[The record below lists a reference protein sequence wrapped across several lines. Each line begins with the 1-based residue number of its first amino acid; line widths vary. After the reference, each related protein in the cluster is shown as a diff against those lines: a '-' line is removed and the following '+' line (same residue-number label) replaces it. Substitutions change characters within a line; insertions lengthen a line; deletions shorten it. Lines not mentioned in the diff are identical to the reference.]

1 MDKINNTQKIILFI
15 FSLSFLV
22 FPVLGNI
29 NLTFQSDNEKIIN
42 IIDIDNGFNQIS
54 SNSTNQTIN
63 LPYDNYNIKLYA
75 TNTKI
80 ANNNGTFLINNLKL
94 INSDWQVL
102 FWIALIIG
110 LIFLVFKIFGSKL

>member
-1 MDKINNTQKIILFI
+1 MNKINNTQKIILFI
-15 FSLSFLV
+15 FSISFLV
-22 FPVLGNI
+22 IPVFASV

-42 IIDIDNGFNQIS
+42 IIDIDNGYNQIS
-54 SNSTNQTIN
+54 SNSTNQTIS
-63 LPYDNYNIKLYA
+63 LPYNNYNIILYA

-80 ANNNGTFLINNLKL
+80 ANNNGSFLINNLKP

>member
-1 MDKINNTQKIILFI
+1 MNKINNTQKIILFI
-15 FSLSFLV
+15 FSCFFLV
-22 FPVLGNI
+22 IPVFGNV

-42 IIDIDNGFNQIS
+42 IIDIDNGYSQIT
-54 SNSTNQTIN
+54 SNSTNQTIS
-63 LPYDNYNIKLYA
+63 LPYNNYNIKLYA

-80 ANNNGTFLINNLKL
+80 ANNNGSFLINNLKP